1 MLAIL
6 AKYFL
11 PKSSTWY
18 IGVVAILLGLFTG
31 TVELHHLTA
40 LVSVVNGLTD
50 NASPAALIGF
60 GAGLV
65 GLRAKLEEI
74 GKQAGG

>member
-6 AKYFL
+6 TKYVL

-18 IGVVAILLGLFTG
+18 VGLVAIVLGLFVG
-31 TVELHHLTA
+31 TEEIHHLTA
-40 LVSVVNGLTD
+40 LVAAVNSVTD
-50 NASPAALIGF
+50 NASPATLIWF
-60 GAGLV
+60 GAGAI

-74 GKQAGG
+74 GKQGK